1 MYHEKYTEIRK
12 GSAQYREKNDCS
24 VVATAATCDVQYWE
38 AHRALKKHGRKKHTG
53 AGPHIYLKAIKDLG
67 FKTVWFEWSKICQMA
82 RDNGTT
88 YLTSNNVVKALP
100 PRGKY
105 LIRTHTHIAAVVD
118 GEMVDWTEGRR
129 FRVAQIWEVK

>member
-12 GSAQYREKNDCS
+12 GSAQYREKNDCT
-24 VVATAATCDVQYWE
+24 VVATAATCNVQYWE

-129 FRVAQIWEVK
+129 FRVVQIWEVK